1 MFKKLT
7 LFSLIVVLF
16 ISFINTNFAYATP
29 QDKINE
35 SLKKY
40 QTLDSEILELNS
52 KIESLD
58 IEIDK
63 TTLKLKENNQAI
75 SDIKNQIEI
84 NESKLKQ
91 TKEEIEKAQIVLD
104 NRVRTMYKT
113 NMSSNILVSVITS
126 KNITDLFSRVQAISK
141 ILSTDKEILS
151 DINNKKNELDLTIK
165 NLNTKNSELATLKN
179 IIEEDLKTIENKKSE
194 QEKYLEQLNSEK
206 ESAFAII
213 EENEKIL
220 ISDSLAIANSS
231 SASTSELQNAIDS
244 LKSYIPLLNS
254 SKIINMARDG
264 ISNAESRINELNKP
278 IVDNS
283 ADIATGT
290 IGNVVKTLT
299 MESTAYYGHGTTALG
314 LKPVRNPNGLSTIA
328 VDPNVIPLGTK
339 VYVSGYGLAIA
350 ADTGGA
356 IKGNIIDVYFN
367 SSSQCKAWG
376 RKYNVE
382 VLVIAYP
389 GEW

>member
-356 IKGNIIDVYFN
+356 IKGNIIDVFLN
-367 SSSQCKAWG
+367 SYEECYSWG
-376 RKYNVE
+376 RRQVTVQILE
-382 VLVIAYP
+382 YP
-389 GEW
+389 

>member
-16 ISFINTNFAYATP
+16 ISVINTNSAYATP

-35 SLKKY
+35 SLKKF

-179 IIEEDLKTIENKKSE
+179 IIEEDLKTVENKKSE

-206 ESAFAII
+206 EYAFAII

-356 IKGNIIDVYFN
+356 IKGNIIDVFLN
-367 SSSQCKAWG
+367 SYEECYSWG
-376 RKYNVE
+376 RRQVTVQILE
-382 VLVIAYP
+382 
-389 GEW
+389 

>member
-91 TKEEIEKAQIVLD
+91 IKEEIEKAQIVLD

-179 IIEEDLKTIENKKSE
+179 IIEEDLKTVENKKSE

-220 ISDSLAIANSS
+220 ISDSLTIANSS

-356 IKGNIIDVYFN
+356 IKGNIIDVFLY
-367 SSSQCKAWG
+367 SYEECYSWG
-376 RKYNVE
+376 RRQVTVQILE
-382 VLVIAYP
+382 
-389 GEW
+389 

>member
-63 TTLKLKENNQAI
+63 TKLKLKENNQAI

-179 IIEEDLKTIENKKSE
+179 IIEEDLKTVENKKSE

-356 IKGNIIDVYFN
+356 IKGNIIDVFLN
-367 SSSQCKAWG
+367 SYEECYSWG
-376 RKYNVE
+376 RRQVTVQILE
-382 VLVIAYP
+382 
-389 GEW
+389 

>member
-179 IIEEDLKTIENKKSE
+179 IIEEDLKTVENKKSE

-339 VYVSGYGLAIA
+339 VYVSGYGVAIA

-356 IKGNIIDVYFN
+356 IKGNIIDVFLN
-367 SSSQCKAWG
+367 SYEECYSWG
-376 RKYNVE
+376 RRQVTVQILE
-382 VLVIAYP
+382 
-389 GEW
+389 

>member
-40 QTLDSEILELNS
+40 QTLDYEILELNS

-356 IKGNIIDVYFN
+356 IKGNIIDVFLN
-367 SSSQCKAWG
+367 SYEECYSWG
-376 RKYNVE
+376 RRQVTVQILE
-382 VLVIAYP
+382 
-389 GEW
+389 

>member
-91 TKEEIEKAQIVLD
+91 TKKEIEKAQIVLD

-179 IIEEDLKTIENKKSE
+179 IIEEDLKTVENKKSE

-220 ISDSLAIANSS
+220 ISDSLTIANSS

-356 IKGNIIDVYFN
+356 IKGNIIDVFLN
-367 SSSQCKAWG
+367 SYEECYSWG
-376 RKYNVE
+376 RRQVTVQILE
-382 VLVIAYP
+382 
-389 GEW
+389 

>member
-91 TKEEIEKAQIVLD
+91 TKEEIQKAQIVLD

-356 IKGNIIDVYFN
+356 IKGNIIDVFLN
-367 SSSQCKAWG
+367 SYEECYSWG
-376 RKYNVE
+376 RRQVTVQILE
-382 VLVIAYP
+382 
-389 GEW
+389 

>member
-264 ISNAESRINELNKP
+264 INNAESRINELNKP

-356 IKGNIIDVYFN
+356 IKGNIIDVFLN
-367 SSSQCKAWG
+367 SYEECYSWG
-376 RKYNVE
+376 RRQVTVQILE
-382 VLVIAYP
+382 
-389 GEW
+389 

>member
-1 MFKKLT
+1 LFKKLT

-179 IIEEDLKTIENKKSE
+179 IIEEDLKTVENKKSE

-356 IKGNIIDVYFN
+356 IKGNIIDVFLN
-367 SSSQCKAWG
+367 SYEECYSWG
-376 RKYNVE
+376 RRQVTVQILE
-382 VLVIAYP
+382 
-389 GEW
+389 

>member
-75 SDIKNQIEI
+75 SDIKNQIEF

-356 IKGNIIDVYFN
+356 IKGNIIDVFLN
-367 SSSQCKAWG
+367 SYEECYSWG
-376 RKYNVE
+376 RRQVTVQILE
-382 VLVIAYP
+382 
-389 GEW
+389 

>member
-179 IIEEDLKTIENKKSE
+179 IIEEDLKTVENKKSE

-356 IKGNIIDVYFN
+356 IKGNIIDVFLN
-367 SSSQCKAWG
+367 SYEECYSWG
-376 RKYNVE
+376 RRQVTVQILE
-382 VLVIAYP
+382 
-389 GEW
+389 

>member
-220 ISDSLAIANSS
+220 IFDSLAIANSS

-339 VYVSGYGLAIA
+339 VYVSGYGVAIA

-356 IKGNIIDVYFN
+356 IKGNIIDVFLN
-367 SSSQCKAWG
+367 SYEECYSWG
-376 RKYNVE
+376 RRQVTVQILE
-382 VLVIAYP
+382 YP
-389 GEW
+389 

>member
-179 IIEEDLKTIENKKSE
+179 IIEEDLKTVENKKSE

-299 MESTAYYGHGTTALG
+299 MESTAYYGHGTTDLG

-356 IKGNIIDVYFN
+356 IKGNIIDVFLN
-367 SSSQCKAWG
+367 SYEECYSWG
-376 RKYNVE
+376 RRQVTVQILE
-382 VLVIAYP
+382 
-389 GEW
+389 

>member
-75 SDIKNQIEI
+75 SDIKSQIEI

-165 NLNTKNSELATLKN
+165 NLNTKNIKNGFIWLGLDKFYNSEYKCIDAYKMNFN
-179 IIEEDLKTIENKKSE
+179 IPFSEAIEKSE
-194 QEKYLEQLNSEK
+194 HLDLDNEDEAK
-206 ESAFAII
+206 EYDAMIQRIDTLPII
-213 EENEKIL
+213 S
-220 ISDSLAIANSS
+220 ISKM
-231 SASTSELQNAIDS
+231 
-244 LKSYIPLLNS
+244 LKQKEDTYF
-254 SKIINMARDG
+254 
-264 ISNAESRINELNKP
+264 
-278 IVDNS
+278 
-283 ADIATGT
+283 ATG
-290 IGNVVKTLT
+290 K
-299 MESTAYYGHGTTALG
+299 
-314 LKPVRNPNGLSTIA
+314 
-328 VDPNVIPLGTK
+328 
-339 VYVSGYGLAIA
+339 
-350 ADTGGA
+350 
-356 IKGNIIDVYFN
+356 
-367 SSSQCKAWG
+367 C
-376 RKYNVE
+376 
-382 VLVIAYP
+382 VLL
-389 GEW
+389 

>member
-179 IIEEDLKTIENKKSE
+179 IIEEDLKTVENKKSE

-220 ISDSLAIANSS
+220 IFDSLAIANSS

-356 IKGNIIDVYFN
+356 IKGNIIDVFLN
-367 SSSQCKAWG
+367 SYEECYSWG
-376 RKYNVE
+376 RRQVTVQILE
-382 VLVIAYP
+382 YP
-389 GEW
+389 

>member
-104 NRVRTMYKT
+104 NRVRTIYKT

-356 IKGNIIDVYFN
+356 IKGNIIDVFLN
-367 SSSQCKAWG
+367 SYEECYSWG
-376 RKYNVE
+376 RRQVTVQILE
-382 VLVIAYP
+382 
-389 GEW
+389 

>member
-91 TKEEIEKAQIVLD
+91 TKEEIEKTQIVLD

-356 IKGNIIDVYFN
+356 IKGNIIDVFLN
-367 SSSQCKAWG
+367 SYEECYSWG
-376 RKYNVE
+376 RRQVTVQILE
-382 VLVIAYP
+382 
-389 GEW
+389 

>member
-206 ESAFAII
+206 KSAFAII

-264 ISNAESRINELNKP
+264 ISNAESRINELHKP
-278 IVDNS
+278 LVDNS
-283 ADIATGT
+283 ADRATGT

-356 IKGNIIDVYFN
+356 IKGNIIDVFLN
-367 SSSQCKAWG
+367 SYEECYSWG
-376 RKYNVE
+376 RRQVTVQILE
-382 VLVIAYP
+382 
-389 GEW
+389 

>member
-91 TKEEIEKAQIVLD
+91 TKEEIEKAQVVLD

-179 IIEEDLKTIENKKSE
+179 IIEEDLKTVENKKSE

-220 ISDSLAIANSS
+220 ISDSLTIANSS

-264 ISNAESRINELNKP
+264 INNAESRINELNKP

-314 LKPVRNPNGLSTIA
+314 LKSVRNPNGLSTIA

-356 IKGNIIDVYFN
+356 IKGNIIDVFLN
-367 SSSQCKAWG
+367 SYEECYSWG
-376 RKYNVE
+376 RRQVTVQILE
-382 VLVIAYP
+382 
-389 GEW
+389 

>member
-141 ILSTDKEILS
+141 ILSKDKEILS

-179 IIEEDLKTIENKKSE
+179 IIEEDLKTVENKKSE

-220 ISDSLAIANSS
+220 ISDSLTIANSS

-356 IKGNIIDVYFN
+356 IKGNIIDVFLN
-367 SSSQCKAWG
+367 SYEECYSWG
-376 RKYNVE
+376 RRQVTVQILE
-382 VLVIAYP
+382 
-389 GEW
+389 

>member
-179 IIEEDLKTIENKKSE
+179 IIEEDLKTVENKKSE

-290 IGNVVKTLT
+290 LGNVVKTLT

-356 IKGNIIDVYFN
+356 IKGNIIDVFLN
-367 SSSQCKAWG
+367 SYEECYSWG
-376 RKYNVE
+376 RRQVTVQILE
-382 VLVIAYP
+382 
-389 GEW
+389 

>member
-220 ISDSLAIANSS
+220 IFDSLAIANSS

-356 IKGNIIDVYFN
+356 IKGNIIDVFLN
-367 SSSQCKAWG
+367 SYEECYSWG
-376 RKYNVE
+376 RRQVTVQILE
-382 VLVIAYP
+382 
-389 GEW
+389 

>member
-91 TKEEIEKAQIVLD
+91 TKEEIEKTQIVLD

-220 ISDSLAIANSS
+220 ISDSLTIANSS

-356 IKGNIIDVYFN
+356 IKGNIIDVFLN
-367 SSSQCKAWG
+367 SYEECYSWG
-376 RKYNVE
+376 RRQVTVQILE
-382 VLVIAYP
+382 
-389 GEW
+389 

>member
-165 NLNTKNSELATLKN
+165 NLNTKKSELATLKN
-179 IIEEDLKTIENKKSE
+179 IIEEDLKTVENKKSE

-356 IKGNIIDVYFN
+356 IKGNIIDVFLN
-367 SSSQCKAWG
+367 SYEECYSWG
-376 RKYNVE
+376 RRQVTVQILE
-382 VLVIAYP
+382 
-389 GEW
+389 

>member
-91 TKEEIEKAQIVLD
+91 TKEEIEKAQVVLD

-179 IIEEDLKTIENKKSE
+179 IIEEDLKTVENKKSE

-220 ISDSLAIANSS
+220 ISDSLTIANSS

-264 ISNAESRINELNKP
+264 INNAESRINELNKP

-356 IKGNIIDVYFN
+356 IKGNIIDVFLN
-367 SSSQCKAWG
+367 SYEECYSWG
-376 RKYNVE
+376 RRQVTVQILE
-382 VLVIAYP
+382 
-389 GEW
+389 

>member
-179 IIEEDLKTIENKKSE
+179 IIEEDLKTVENKKSE

-206 ESAFAII
+206 ESTFAII

-356 IKGNIIDVYFN
+356 IKGNIIDVFLN
-367 SSSQCKAWG
+367 SYEECYSWG
-376 RKYNVE
+376 RRQVTVQILE
-382 VLVIAYP
+382 
-389 GEW
+389 

>member
-91 TKEEIEKAQIVLD
+91 TKEEIEKAQVVLD

-179 IIEEDLKTIENKKSE
+179 IIEEDLKTVENKKSE

-220 ISDSLAIANSS
+220 ISDSLTIANSS

-356 IKGNIIDVYFN
+356 IKGNIIDVFLN
-367 SSSQCKAWG
+367 SYEECYSWG
-376 RKYNVE
+376 RRQVTVQILE
-382 VLVIAYP
+382 
-389 GEW
+389 

>member
-40 QTLDSEILELNS
+40 QTLDSEILELNY

-179 IIEEDLKTIENKKSE
+179 IIEEDLKTVENKKSE

-356 IKGNIIDVYFN
+356 IKGNIIDVFLN
-367 SSSQCKAWG
+367 SYEECYSWG
-376 RKYNVE
+376 RRQVTVQILE
-382 VLVIAYP
+382 
-389 GEW
+389 

>member
-290 IGNVVKTLT
+290 ICNVVKTLT

-356 IKGNIIDVYFN
+356 IKGNIIDVFLN
-367 SSSQCKAWG
+367 SYEECYSWG
-376 RKYNVE
+376 RRQVTVQILE
-382 VLVIAYP
+382 
-389 GEW
+389 